1 MSLLRVESHEISGG
15 LDEPRRVRIVFSDGR
30 EGTYDYPA
38 YGSGID
44 AHEACIA
51 QLMDPDTFN
60 RIESF
65 YKVGETA
72 TGYRWTIFLKAQ
84 PES

>member
-1 MSLLRVESHEISGG
+1 MSLLRIESHEISGG

-30 EGTYDYPA
+30 TGTYDYPENL
-38 YGSGID
+38 SGID
-44 AHEACIA
+44 AHEHCIA
-51 QLMDPDTFN
+51 KLMDRATFL

-72 TGYRWTIFLKAQ
+72 TGHKWTIILG
-84 PES
+84 PEG